1 MRLCKTLMLGSI
13 GGILYG
19 VIECAWR
26 GHTHWTMILLGG
38 VLFVLLGGLNEW
50 LPWEMRLHVQAVLG
64 AALVTAAELA
74 AGLILNVWL
83 GLGVWDYSALPGNLW
98 GQICPEYAV
107 LWVPLSAAAI
117 VVDDWLRYWIW
128 GEERPHYTL

>member
-1 MRLCKTLMLGSI
+1 MKIAS
-13 GGILYG
+13 
-19 VIECAWR
+19 CALAGR
-26 GHTHWTMILLGG
+26 AGHEAG
-38 VLFVLLGGLNEW
+38 
-50 LPWEMRLHVQAVLG
+50 R
-64 AALVTAAELA
+64 ALLA

>member
-1 MRLCKTLMLGSI
+1 MRLCKALILGSI

-19 VIECAWR
+19 VIECLWR

-38 VLFVLLGGLNEW
+38 ALFDLLGGLNEW
-50 LPWEMRLHVQAVLG
+50 LPWEMRLHVQAMLG

-117 VVDDWLRYWIW
+117 VADDWLRYWIW